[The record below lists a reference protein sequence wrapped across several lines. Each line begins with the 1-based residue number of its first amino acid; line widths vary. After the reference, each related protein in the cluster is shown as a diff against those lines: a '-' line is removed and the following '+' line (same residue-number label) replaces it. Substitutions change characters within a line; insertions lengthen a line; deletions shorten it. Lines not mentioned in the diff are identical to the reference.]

1 MGKEISLPFLF
12 AQSVNRKEIGEWVIE
27 KAKTR

>member
-12 AQSVNRKEIGEWVIE
+12 AQSGNRKEIGELVNG
-27 KAKTR
+27 RMGD

>member
-12 AQSVNRKEIGEWVIE
+12 AQSGNRKEIGELVNL
-27 KAKTR
+27 KAKS

>member
-12 AQSVNRKEIGEWVIE
+12 AQSGNRKEIGELVNW
-27 KAKTR
+27 